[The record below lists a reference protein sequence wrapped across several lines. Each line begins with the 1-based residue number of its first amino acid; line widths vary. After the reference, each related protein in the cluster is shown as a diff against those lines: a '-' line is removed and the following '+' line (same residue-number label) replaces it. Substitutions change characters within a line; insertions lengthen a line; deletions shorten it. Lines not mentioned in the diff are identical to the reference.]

1 MTATNS
7 IAIFGGTFD
16 PIHNGHIHLLQGIL
30 KSNKFSK
37 VIVVPAG
44 NPWQKS
50 PNAPALDRLEMAQL
64 ALKDS
69 GVDVS
74 DCEVQRSGSSYA
86 IDTVEALAEIYPSS
100 NFTWIIG
107 SDALASLSTWHHIEQ
122 LASRIEFLIVKRP
135 GHSIRE
141 SSTPHYIQWKTIEI
155 QALDISATKVRE
167 LISTGGDI
175 SSLVPAS
182 VANYIR
188 TKGLYGAA

>member
-1 MTATNS
+1 M
-7 IAIFGGTFD
+7 
-16 PIHNGHIHLLQGIL
+16 
-30 KSNKFSK
+30 
-37 VIVVPAG
+37 PAG

-50 PNAPALDRLEMAQL
+50 PEAPALDRLEMAQL

-86 IDTVEALAEIYPSS
+86 IDTVEDLSEIYPNS

-107 SDALASLSTWHHIEQ
+107 SDALASLSTWHRIEQ
-122 LASRIEFLIVKRP
+122 LASRIEFLIVMRP
-135 GHSIRE
+135 GHAIRE
-141 SSTPHYIQWKTIEI
+141 SSTPHYIQLKTIEI

-167 LISTGGDI
+167 LIRTGGDI